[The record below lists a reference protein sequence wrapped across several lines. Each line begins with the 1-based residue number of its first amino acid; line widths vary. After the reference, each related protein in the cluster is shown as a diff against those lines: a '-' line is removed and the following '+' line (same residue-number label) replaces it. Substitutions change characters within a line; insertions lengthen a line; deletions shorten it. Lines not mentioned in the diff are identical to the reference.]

1 MKLHNGVKS
10 YLRKHSYFH
19 APTFSRW
26 IHETNYLQ
34 TQGCNHRVWAGK
46 TAKVVAKLLHWHAA
60 AATFYSAKSRQGCGL
75 ASLIYVQSYLSV
87 KISYEIRNASSKG
100 ILPHCE
106 LAVIMQNS
114 NSETTKTR
122 KKGPKLICIKL
133 QIKHLLWT

>member
-1 MKLHNGVKS
+1 M
-10 YLRKHSYFH
+10 R
-19 APTFSRW
+19 
-26 IHETNYLQ
+26 
-34 TQGCNHRVWAGK
+34 QGRHGRFWTGK
-46 TAKVVAKLLHWHAA
+46 TVKVVATASAA
-60 AATFYSAKSRQGCGL
+60 LCSAKSRQGCGL
-75 ASLIYVQSYLSV
+75 ASLIYVESYLSV

-133 QIKHLLWT
+133 QIKHLLKFVYSKKATKFCEIFTLLLTTEHTDISKEKISQNFVAF

>member
-1 MKLHNGVKS
+1 MDLRFQKKLMK
-10 YLRKHSYFH
+10 
-19 APTFSRW
+19 
-26 IHETNYLQ
+26 Q
-34 TQGCNHRVWAGK
+34 TTDRLG
-46 TAKVVAKLLHWHAA
+46 TATIDFGQARLSQWRPLTASAA
-60 AATFYSAKSRQGCGL
+60 LCSAKSRQGCGL

-133 QIKHLLWT
+133 QIKHLL